1 MVGRRYEWH
10 GLLTSTYRLMYLLTN
25 DSMTLTT
32 AVPTDRVMVMV
43 MIKKKAMWMDG
54 PDMGWMMRQYKGRE
68 HSNGM
73 RWKEVHEQYH

>member
-1 MVGRRYEWH
+1 
-10 GLLTSTYRLMYLLTN
+10 MYLLTN

-54 PDMGWMMRQYKGRE
+54 PDMGMDDE
-68 HSNGM
+68 T
-73 RWKEVHEQYH
+73 V

>member
-1 MVGRRYEWH
+1 MVGRRYGWH

-32 AVPTDRVMVMV
+32 AVPTDRVRVMV

-54 PDMGWMMRQYKGRE
+54 SDMGMDDE
-68 HSNGM
+68 T
-73 RWKEVHEQYH
+73 V